1 MGKQGTDSTNSENGT
16 YWGERM
22 SGLEEEQHQRG
33 EAYYQDLQEQFRR
46 AKNEIQMD
54 IERWYQRLA
63 ENNGVSLAAAKRL
76 LKKKELEEFQW
87 TVEQYVKYGEKNALD
102 PKWKKQLE
110 NASARHHIS
119 YLEALKCQMQ
129 QHVEQLMT
137 EYEGGVTDF
146 LHKTYA
152 ENYYHSAYEIA
163 KGTGVGSNFAQLDE
177 KRIDVIIK
185 KPWAQDGKNFSDR
198 IWTNKQKLTSHLH
211 TELSQCIIRGDEPA
225 KAISRLSEIMD
236 VSERQAGRLVMTEA
250 AAISSVAKKD
260 CFQELDVEEFQF
272 VATLDRHT
280 SELCQSMDGKHFK
293 MSEYQIGVN
302 VPPLHCWCR
311 SCMVPYFEDEFTEGE
326 QRAARDENGK
336 TYYVPAHMTYSEWK
350 KTFVESVEKIGIQNK
365 EIESVIKDISINPV
379 KESGNGNN
387 NKDIDIP
394 ADGKKIVRNI
404 KKKIHRVTDL
414 VTRNRPPITLEDLK
428 IDSTLRAQSIQK
440 VIVSAPKSFQEVIF
454 QNADNIIFAKTNA
467 VGVSHFNSEQ
477 GIYINIEEDFVNTR
491 GQWTTLF
498 HEMGH
503 NIDHLYGK
511 PSQDIDFINALKK
524 DFFGFTKVCQKQY
537 NLDRKEAYRLISKE
551 LRDATDEESHI
562 FSDLFEGLS
571 DGKCT
576 GRWSHGSNYWNDEKI
591 GGEAFAHF
599 FSASVTKN
607 KIKLKFVQA
616 IFPEAYAKFLSM
628 VGDMV

>member
-76 LKKKELEEFQW
+76 LKKNELEEFQW
-87 TVEQYVKYGEKNALD
+87 TVEQYMKYGEKNALD

-163 KGTGVGSNFAQLDE
+163 KGIGVGSNFAQLDE

-311 SCMVPYFEDEFTEGE
+311 SCTVPYFGDEFTEGE
-326 QRAARDENGK
+326 QRAARDEDGK
-336 TYYVPAHMTYSEWK
+336 TYYVPANMTYPEWK
-350 KTFVESVEKIGIQNK
+350 EKFVDNVVKDS
-365 EIESVIKDISINPV
+365 SIKFIDISEEIN
-379 KESGNGNN
+379 SDRNSNN
-387 NKDIDIP
+387 QVDIE
-394 ADGKKIVRNI
+394 KKAAKALKKI
-404 KKKIHRVTDL
+404 KKKINSIKDFY
-414 VTRNRPPITLEDLK
+414 TRNKPPITLNNLE
-428 IDSTLRAQSIQK
+428 IDSTYAQSIWN
-440 VIVSAPKSFQEVIF
+440 VINFAPKSFQRAILR
-454 QNADNIIFAKTNA
+454 NADEIIFAKINA
-467 VGVSHFNSEQ
+467 VGPSHFNSEQ
-477 GIYINIEEDFVNTR
+477 GIYINLKRDFVNIR

-503 NIDHLYGK
+503 NIDYLYGN
-511 PSQDIDFINALKK
+511 PSENSDFINALKEE
-524 DFFGFTKVCQKQY
+524 FFQFTKVYQKQY
-537 NLDRKEAYRLISKE
+537 NVDIEEAYKVISHK
-551 LRDATDEESHI
+551 LRVATDEESHI
-562 FSDLFEGLS
+562 LSDLFEGLS
-571 DGKCT
+571 NGACVGK
-576 GRWSHGSNYWNDEKI
+576 WKHESNYWNLDEKI
-591 GGEAFAHF
+591 GKEAFAHF
-599 FSASVTKN
+599 FSASVTNNQVKIDSIKN
-607 KIKLKFVQA
+607 V
-616 IFPEAYAKFLSM
+616 FPEAYSKFLHM
-628 VGDMV
+628 VGGMK